1 MGHPIRKIAFIG
13 NYLPR
18 RCGIATFTFDLAET
32 MAAEFPGIEC
42 MTVAVNDT
50 PAGYDYPDRV
60 RFTIQQDDLDSYRSA
75 AQFLNLHNV
84 DLVCLQHEFGIFGG
98 PAGSHILT
106 LLHDLNIPI
115 VTTLHTV
122 LTNPTPEQ
130 RRVMD
135 ELAQLSDRLIVMS
148 QRAVGF
154 LQEIYG
160 LTPEKIDLFPH
171 GIPDIPFTET
181 GPLKRKL
188 ELPDGQMLLTF
199 GLLSPN
205 KGLEYVLEALPAVLE
220 RHPDTTYICLGA
232 THPHIQEEFG
242 EQYRDSLKELAARLG
257 IEKNVIFE
265 DRFVSQAELVDYIG
279 AADIYITPYLNPAQ
293 IVSGT
298 LAYTIGAGK
307 AVVSTPYWYAEELL
321 ADGRGLL
328 VPFRDSQ
335 AIAGAILSFMD
346 DPDIYQRT
354 RRKAYA
360 FGRQMIWPRVARKY
374 LETFQKARL
383 RYMEYSGVEER
394 AGVHSTEALARWA
407 SDLPPVNLRH
417 LLRMT
422 DSTGILQHAIY
433 DLPNYAEGYCTDDN
447 ARALVLAIMLGRL
460 DGDYYV
466 DSRSLASRYL
476 AFLWYAFND
485 RKGRFH
491 NFLGFGGSWLDEAG
505 SEDSHGRALWALG
518 EVLGGDASQ
527 GTMAVAARLFEKALP
542 WAADAS
548 SPRTWAF
555 SLLGISRYLQRFP
568 GDRAALAIH
577 EKLAG
582 RLASLYQRTRR
593 PGWNWFEDQLTYN
606 NSTLSHALLLAGAWY
621 RDSVM
626 IDMALES
633 LAWLLREQRSS
644 SGYFVPI
651 GSNGFY
657 RRGEQKA
664 RFDQQPIEASA
675 TVSACLDAFRITG
688 DDAWYDS
695 ARLAFEWFL
704 GRNDLGVPLYEAES
718 GGCHDGLQ
726 IDRLNENQ
734 GAESTLAGL
743 MALTEMYLVEGL
755 TPIPDHSRYHYSL
768 LFNRRSSSE

>member
-1 MGHPIRKIAFIG
+1 MGYPIRKIAFIG

-188 ELPDGQMLLTF
+188 ELPDGHMLLTF

-335 AIAGAILSFMD
+335 AIAAAILSFMD

-360 FGRQMIWPRVARKY
+360 FGREMIWPRVARKY

-394 AGVHSTEALARWA
+394 AGVHSTQPLARWA

-491 NFLGFGGSWLDEAG
+491 NFLGFDGNWLDEAG

-518 EVLGGDASQ
+518 EVLGGDASK

-582 RLASLYQRTRR
+582 RLASLYKRTRR

-606 NSTLSHALLLAGAWY
+606 NATLSHALLLAGAWY

>member
-42 MTVAVNDT
+42 ITVAVNDT

-135 ELAQLSDRLIVMS
+135 ELVQLSDRLIVMS

-171 GIPDIPFTET
+171 GIPDTPFTET

-321 ADGRGLL
+321 GDGRGLL

-360 FGRQMIWPRVARKY
+360 FGREMIWPRVARKY

-394 AGVHSTEALARWA
+394 AGVHSTQPLARWA

-485 RKGRFH
+485 PKGRFH

-542 WAADAS
+542 WAGDAS

-568 GDRAALAIH
+568 GDRAALAVH

-582 RLASLYQRTRR
+582 RLASLYKRTRR

-606 NSTLSHALLLAGAWY
+606 NATLSHALLLAGAWY
-621 RDSVM
+621 RDSAM
-626 IDMALES
+626 IDMALQS